1 MSDEYVFKR
10 CKCTHNNLFF
20 RSRGKLNYVIFVPE
34 YFVTENMEI
43 AELYKCFMEC
53 GKVTT
58 DSRNCPEGSMFI
70 ALKGETFNGNAFA
83 AQALK
88 QGCRYAV
95 IDESEYAGEGTILV
109 DNCLQALQQLAN
121 YHRRQLKTPVIG
133 ITGTNGKTTTKELI
147 STVLSRK
154 FNTLYTEGNFNNHIG
169 VPLTLLRLTK
179 EHEMAVVEMGAN
191 HPGEIKTL
199 VHIAEPDYG
208 IITNVG
214 KAHLQGFGSFEGVIR
229 TKGELY
235 DFLRDKGGATI
246 FIQNENPYLN
256 GIAEG
261 LTCVRYGQTA
271 GLYVSGELISCSPFL
286 SFRWTAEGV
295 SHEVNTH
302 LIGSY
307 NLDNMLAAAAIGR
320 YFGVSDDDISSALA
334 SYLPHNNRSQLKE
347 TADNKLI
354 VDAYNANPTSMM
366 AALKNFRQV
375 EAPHKM
381 VILGDMKEL
390 GEASREEHQKVVD
403 YLKECGF
410 DRVVLVGPE
419 FAAATH
425 SYQTFQHV
433 DEVLADI
440 RMHKPQEYYI
450 LIKGSNSMKLS
461 QLPEYL

>member
-83 AQALK
+83 VQALK

-95 IDESEYAGEGTILV
+95 IDEPEYAGEDTILV

-121 YHRRQLKTPVIG
+121 YHRWQLKTPVIG

-235 DFLRDKGGATI
+235 DFLRAKGGATI

-286 SFRWTAEGV
+286 SFRWIAEGV

-440 RMHKPQEYYI
+440 RMHKPQGYYI

>member
-286 SFRWTAEGV
+286 SFRWIAEGV

-366 AALKNFRQV
+366 AALKNFRQI

-440 RMHKPQEYYI
+440 RIHKPQGYYI

>member
-121 YHRRQLKTPVIG
+121 YHRRQLKMPVIG

-235 DFLRDKGGATI
+235 DFLRAKGGATI

-320 YFGVSDDDISSALA
+320 YFGVSDDDISSALV

-440 RMHKPQEYYI
+440 RMHKPQGYYI

>member
-235 DFLRDKGGATI
+235 DFLRAKGGATI

-390 GEASREEHQKVVD
+390 GEASREEHQKVVN

-440 RMHKPQEYYI
+440 RIHKPQGYYI

>member
-235 DFLRDKGGATI
+235 DFLRAKGGATI

-320 YFGVSDDDISSALA
+320 YFGVSDDDISSALV

-410 DRVVLVGPE
+410 DRFVLVGPE

-440 RMHKPQEYYI
+440 RMHKPQGYYI

>member
-169 VPLTLLRLTK
+169 VPLTLLSLTK

-261 LTCVRYGQTA
+261 LTCVRYGQTV

-366 AALKNFRQV
+366 ATLKNFRQV

-440 RMHKPQEYYI
+440 RMHKPQGYYI

-461 QLPEYL
+461 QLPECL

>member
-235 DFLRDKGGATI
+235 DFLRAKGGATI

-295 SHEVNTH
+295 LHEVNTH

-366 AALKNFRQV
+366 AALKNFRQI

-440 RMHKPQEYYI
+440 RIHKPQGYYI

>member
-95 IDESEYAGEGTILV
+95 IDESEYAGEGAILV

-440 RMHKPQEYYI
+440 RMHKPQGYYI

-461 QLPEYL
+461 QLPECL

>member
-1 MSDEYVFKR
+1 
-10 CKCTHNNLFF
+10 
-20 RSRGKLNYVIFVPE
+20 
-34 YFVTENMEI
+34 MEI

-214 KAHLQGFGSFEGVIR
+214 KAHLQGFGSFEGVIC

-235 DFLRDKGGATI
+235 DFLRAKGGATI

-440 RMHKPQEYYI
+440 RMHKPQGYYI

-461 QLPEYL
+461 QLPECL

>member
-121 YHRRQLKTPVIG
+121 YHRRQLKTLVIG

-235 DFLRDKGGATI
+235 DFLRAKGGATI

-366 AALKNFRQV
+366 AALKNFRQI

-440 RMHKPQEYYI
+440 RIHKPQGYYI

>member
-95 IDESEYAGEGTILV
+95 IDEPEYAGEGTILV

-235 DFLRDKGGATI
+235 DFLRAKGGATI

-410 DRVVLVGPE
+410 DRIVLVGPE

-440 RMHKPQEYYI
+440 RMHKPQGYYI

-461 QLPEYL
+461 QLPEHL

>member
-235 DFLRDKGGATI
+235 DFLRAKGGATI

-286 SFRWTAEGV
+286 AFRWTAEGV

-366 AALKNFRQV
+366 AALKNFRQI

-440 RMHKPQEYYI
+440 RIHKPQGYYI

>member
-235 DFLRDKGGATI
+235 DFLRAKGGATI

-320 YFGVSDDDISSALA
+320 YFGVSDDDISSALV

-390 GEASREEHQKVVD
+390 GEVSREEHQKVVD

-440 RMHKPQEYYI
+440 RMHKPQGYYI

>member
-235 DFLRDKGGATI
+235 DFLRAKGGATI

-440 RMHKPQEYYI
+440 RIHKPQGYYI

>member
-366 AALKNFRQV
+366 AALKNFRQI

-440 RMHKPQEYYI
+440 RMHKPQGYYI

-461 QLPEYL
+461 QLPECL

>member
-235 DFLRDKGGATI
+235 DFLRAKGGATI

-390 GEASREEHQKVVD
+390 GEVSREEHQKVVD

-440 RMHKPQEYYI
+440 RMHKPQGYYI

-461 QLPEYL
+461 QLPESL

>member
-347 TADNKLI
+347 TADNNLI

-440 RMHKPQEYYI
+440 RMHKPQGYYI

-461 QLPEYL
+461 QLPECL

>member
-347 TADNKLI
+347 TAGNKLI

-440 RMHKPQEYYI
+440 RMHKPQGYYI

-461 QLPEYL
+461 QLPECL

>member
-154 FNTLYTEGNFNNHIG
+154 FNTLYAEGNFNNHIG

-261 LTCVRYGQTA
+261 LTCVRYGQTV

-440 RMHKPQEYYI
+440 RMHKPQGYYI

-461 QLPEYL
+461 QLPECL

>member
-43 AELYKCFMEC
+43 AELYKCFMEW

-440 RMHKPQEYYI
+440 RMHKPQGYYI

>member
-366 AALKNFRQV
+366 AALKNFRQI

-440 RMHKPQEYYI
+440 RIHKPQGYYI
-450 LIKGSNSMKLS
+450 LIKGSNGMKLS